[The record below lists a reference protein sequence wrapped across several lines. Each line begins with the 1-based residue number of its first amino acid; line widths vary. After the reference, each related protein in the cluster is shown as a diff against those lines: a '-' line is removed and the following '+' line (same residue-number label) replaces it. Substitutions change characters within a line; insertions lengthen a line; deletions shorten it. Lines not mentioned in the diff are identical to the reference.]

1 MVPILSIIRNTSFR
15 NLWLGQIFSQ
25 IASNVF
31 VYALIIALYERT
43 HSNTLVSLLVMTVGV
58 PGLLLGI
65 IAGVLVDR
73 WSKVSVLFWCNIL
86 RAIICLGFV
95 FVHEN
100 MVSLYLV
107 SLVISIITQFF
118 VPAEVP
124 VIPKIVKK
132 DELFGANSI
141 FTFSYYLSM
150 AAGFI
155 FAGPF
160 ISSLGEATTFTIIAL
175 CFFAAAIFVKQ
186 VRVHEKKSISLPS
199 NSDLRAI
206 GEAAKV
212 SFKVVV
218 SNRRVLDAVM
228 LFTIVQSMITTLAG
242 LAPGFAD
249 KVLGIGL
256 TNASLVIV
264 GPSVLG
270 VIVASFILANTGSR
284 WPKYKIIS
292 TGIVGSGIVLA
303 LISLFIRFRHAPKM
317 ITLLEGYLPPVMSID
332 RLDIAVSL
340 FFLYGVLTAA
350 IIVPLNTIIQE
361 EIPEEM
367 QGRVYGFLTALGGGA
382 SVFPVLGAG
391 KFADSFGVGRTIL
404 FLSIGII
411 SLGIYRII
419 KERYNKMTNDK

>member
-25 IASNVF
+25 IAANIL

-43 HSNTLVSLLVMTVGV
+43 QSNTQVSILVMTVGI

-73 WSKVSVLFWCNIL
+73 WSKVSVLFWCNII
-86 RAIICLGFV
+86 RAVVCFGFI

-100 MVSLYLV
+100 TLSLYIVSLLV
-107 SLVISIITQFF
+107 SIATQFF

-132 DELFGANSI
+132 NELFGANSI

-160 ISSLGEATTFTIIAL
+160 ISSFGEGTTFTIIAL
-175 CFFAAAIFVKQ
+175 CFLAAAIFVKRVQ
-186 VRVHEKKSISLPS
+186 VVEKKSITLPS
-199 NSDLRAI
+199 DRDFRAI
-206 GEAAKV
+206 VESAKT
-212 SFKVVV
+212 SFKVIV
-218 SNRRVLDAVM
+218 SNKKVLDAVM

-270 VIVASFILANTGSR
+270 VIVSSLILANTGAR

-292 TGIVGSGIVLA
+292 TGIVGSGLILA
-303 LISLFIRFRHAPKM
+303 LIALFIRFKHAPKL

-332 RLDIAVSL
+332 RLDLAVGL
-340 FFLYGVLTAA
+340 FFLYGVLSAA

-367 QGRVYGFLTALGGGA
+367 HGRVYGFLTALGGGA
-382 SVFPVLGAG
+382 SIFPVLIAG
-391 KFADSFGVGRTIL
+391 KVADTFGVGRTIL
-404 FLSIGII
+404 LLSIFII
-411 SLGIYRII
+411 TLGVYRIV
-419 KERYNKMTNDK
+419 KAKYNK